1 MSDITFYWHDYETF
15 GLNRRLD
22 RPVQFA
28 GLRTDE
34 NFNIL
39 GQPDVWYCEASP
51 DYLPNPE
58 ACLVTGITPQ
68 VAHARG
74 AVKEAELANRIEKVF
89 SEPNT
94 VSIGYNS
101 LRFDDE
107 ITRFLF
113 WRNLKDPYARE
124 WMNNCSRWDLFPLV
138 QAVWALRP
146 EGINWPEIMGDD
158 GKKRITFR
166 LSELSAANHLEHTHA
181 HDACSDVYATVA
193 LAKLIATKHPKL
205 WQWALCNR
213 SKTAI
218 SEAFS
223 FSTGGRPVVFID
235 RSVGQERGFIRV
247 LFPIWQKGP
256 RTDIVAWDCFED
268 PSVLTALSAKEIESR
283 AWHRAQLDEAVAP
296 LALTKVRIGKFPFA
310 CPNLAVLKQSAVK
323 RFGIDFETIAHNI
336 DILREILPQIQER
349 VKEASADKHEDAVV
363 DADAS
368 LYCGFPSDSDR
379 YLMGQLAKMTPEE
392 IAEAIAQDK
401 VHFADERL
409 AELLWRKRARNW
421 PETLSEAEHIRW
433 KAFCAA
439 RLKGLVDG
447 TLSLQGYFE
456 EIDKLAEQDC
466 EAVENGTLTD
476 AQFEVRQQVLDDL
489 YNWGEYAASL
499 SETIEEGVSQ
509 RPLPKGRGL

>member
-34 NFNIL
+34 NFNAI
-39 GQPDVWYCEASP
+39 GNPDVWYCETSP

-89 SEPNT
+89 AEPNT
-94 VSIGYNS
+94 ISIGYNS

-107 ITRFLF
+107 VTRFLF

-124 WMNNCSRWDLFPLV
+124 WANNCSRWDLFPFV

-146 EGINWPEIMGDD
+146 DGINWPEVTGED
-158 GKKRITFR
+158 GTKRVSFR

-181 HDACSDVYATVA
+181 HDACSDVYATVG
-193 LAKLIATKHPKL
+193 LARLIATKQPKL
-205 WQWALCNR
+205 WQWALQNR
-213 SKTAI
+213 TKSAI

-223 FSTGGRPVVFID
+223 FSKGGCPVVYID
-235 RSVGQERGFIRV
+235 RAVGQERGYIRV

-256 RTDIVAWDCFED
+256 RTDIIAWDCSED
-268 PSVLTALSAKEIESR
+268 PSVLTTLTAQEIERR
-283 AWHRAQLDEAVAP
+283 AWHRSELEEGTLPIP
-296 LALTKVRIGKFPFA
+296 LVKVRVSKFPFV
-310 CPNLAVLKQSAVK
+310 CPNLSVLKQSAAK
-323 RFGIDFETIAHNI
+323 RFAIDLEAIAHNI
-336 DILREILPQIQER
+336 DVLREILPEIQEK
-349 VKEASADKHEDAVV
+349 VKEASADKHDDAVV
-363 DADAS
+363 DADAA
-368 LYCGFPSDSDR
+368 LYSGFPTDADKQMMLRLS
-379 YLMGQLAKMTPEE
+379 KMTPEQIREALAKGE
-392 IAEAIAQDK
+392 I
-401 VHFADERL
+401 HFVDERL
-409 AELLWRKRARNW
+409 TELLWRKRARNW
-421 PETLSEAEHIRW
+421 PETLTEAELIRW

-447 TLSLQGYFE
+447 TLSLQAYFE
-456 EIDKLAEQDC
+456 AIDQAAQNDC
-466 EAVENGTLTD
+466 EATELGILTD
-476 AQFEVRQQVLDDL
+476 AQFEARQQVLDDL
-489 YNWGEYAASL
+489 YNWGEYVASQ
-499 SETIEEGVSQ
+499 SEVSEKGEEDGQ
-509 RPLPKGRGL
+509 